1 MPFTITNRTE
11 RGNFRSSLN
20 FSAVFFHDAVLGVAA
35 VWCRFGIRVALCW
48 LSTLRPSPSETVS
61 IHMICRTAKS
71 TRSIRLGWG
80 QLFGRPAVWLAGCLS
95 LTLAA
100 PAELE
105 RHEYSADAMG
115 GAFSVTLYSA
125 SRVNADAAA
134 AAAFTELHRLD
145 QMLSNYR
152 PESEW
157 SRVNDAAAR
166 HPVEISQELLDLLS
180 ECLQYSRRSGG
191 AFDIT
196 VGPLVKAWG
205 FYDGLGRFAD
215 GDAVQ
220 EALTNVGSAH
230 IQLDLV
236 NRTVRFARAGMEL
249 DPGGIGKGYAV
260 DCMAG
265 VLKRHGIG
273 RALVSAAGSSI
284 YALGNPPGQKGWP
297 VTLLDPM
304 MTDRH
309 AEKFMIKDESL
320 STSGRTRKSF
330 RFNGQVYSHIL
341 DPRTGY
347 PVQGVLLVAVTAPR
361 ALDSEAWTKA
371 CFVNGRRWSAQHI
384 PPGFRVFFCEEDAA
398 GSRCGF
404 LP

>member
-1 MPFTITNRTE
+1 MI
-11 RGNFRSSLN
+11 G
-20 FSAVFFHDAVLGVAA
+20 GAA
-35 VWCRFGIRVALCW
+35 K
-48 LSTLRPSPSETVS
+48 ETRNAR
-61 IHMICRTAKS
+61 I
-71 TRSIRLGWG
+71 GWG
-80 QLFGRPAVWLAGCLS
+80 QLLVMPFIWLVCCLS

-100 PAELE
+100 PAELQ
-105 RHEYSADAMG
+105 RFEYSADAMG

-157 SRVNDAAAR
+157 SRVNGSAAE
-166 HPVEISQELLDLLS
+166 HPVKISQELFDLFS
-180 ECLQYSRRSGG
+180 ECLQYSRRSEG

-249 DPGGIGKGYAV
+249 DPGGIGKGYEVKARS
-260 DCMAG
+260 
-265 VLKRHGIG
+265 KN
-273 RALVSAAGSSI
+273 SACANS
-284 YALGNPPGQKGWP
+284 W
-297 VTLLDPM
+297 
-304 MTDRH
+304 
-309 AEKFMIKDESL
+309 
-320 STSGRTRKSF
+320 TSGTIEMIARPLHFSF
-330 RFNGQVYSHIL
+330 LRDKLI
-341 DPRTGY
+341 R
-347 PVQGVLLVAVTAPR
+347 
-361 ALDSEAWTKA
+361 
-371 CFVNGRRWSAQHI
+371 
-384 PPGFRVFFCEEDAA
+384 
-398 GSRCGF
+398 
-404 LP
+404 